1 MALELPVGLGG
12 PVLPGAKLCDSP
24 GTSLSV
30 QWLNLWVST
39 AWGRRSIP
47 GWGTKIAHALRQSPE

>member
-12 PVLPGAKLCDSP
+12 PVLPAAKLGDSP

>member
-12 PVLPGAKLCDSP
+12 PVLPATKLCDSP

-30 QWLNLWVST
+30 QWLGCQTFTV
-39 AWGRRSIP
+39 GVMDSIC
-47 GWGTKIAHALRQSPE
+47 GWGTKILHAVEHK

>member
-12 PVLPGAKLCDSP
+12 PVLPATKLCDSP

-30 QWLNLWVST
+30 QWLSLRVST
-39 AWGRRSIP
+39 AGGRGSIP